1 VIIPEN
7 LALKKSLSH
16 LNINEKYLHMLIK
29 SSRKSHDKKQ
39 IYYDQNNAS
48 ISTSPSSFVAH
59 PRLSINIPTRT
70 FKNKTWRKTNMKRPK
85 TRWVPKV
92 KVLSLADKLNPSK
105 KTQILKLKK
114 WMLTV
119 HKGKKVYI
127 PIIGRQETKRQQKK

>member
-48 ISTSPSSFVAH
+48 ISTSPSSSVAH
-59 PRLSINIPTRT
+59 PRLSINISTRT

-85 TRWVPKV
+85 TR
-92 KVLSLADKLNPSK
+92 
-105 KTQILKLKK
+105 
-114 WMLTV
+114 
-119 HKGKKVYI
+119 
-127 PIIGRQETKRQQKK
+127 